1 MNEPS
6 HSHTAASPLLERPRY
21 DRAYF
26 QNGPGD
32 AQRTVTLRTAS
43 MNEGMSRPR
52 ERTISA
58 IAPMPTS
65 CYTINMFLFFL
76 TCFQLI
82 NLLTLTYTDSVLN
95 YITKRFKI
103 PNTMASFI
111 PSSYQVG
118 NMVVII
124 PISYFGAKLNR
135 PRAIGI
141 GVMVMV
147 VGLGFCML
155 PHFIL
160 PAPPLNNS
168 TTSSL
173 CWERPHIGKA
183 LVHRATDLT
192 TPRNLPCNKHATVYN
207 PALLL
212 ILGHLLIGGGAATLW
227 PLGVSYIDDHVVI
240 RKIPIYIGIFIGT
253 TLMGPVFGFLLGSV
267 SSAIYVTTNSSHLHQ
282 TNPAWIGA
290 WWLGYVVAAILLV
303 LLLFPFY
310 FYPRYLPVSPQK
322 EAELAEIAALE
333 DRRHMSRTQSQLD
346 AIAEQELENVASQS
360 EASSVA
366 GCTATRPL
374 RACEESM
381 VGKILST
388 FADMTCAIRRTLS
401 TPLVVTAILSYIAMA
416 NLLAG
421 VSTFGSTY
429 VQRMFNVLRMTS
441 DMLIGGVCVPLGIAG
456 TFAGGY
462 LMKKYNF
469 DIRQTLLFTIIFSGA
484 GCVFLAALF
493 GLGCKVPSIAGITAP
508 YRGSDN
514 LNKTAYCNYDCQC
527 PKGQFLLVCGADK
540 VTYISPCYAGCKH
553 TNSTTG
559 YRKISKYT
567 NCSCVSGDDKSA
579 HSGSCSS
586 TNCGGLLALFMIC
599 VGIGITL
606 LCFCQ
611 APVYVVL
618 LRVLESGDK
627 ALGIGLMSFSS
638 RLLGYV
644 PGPIWFGLILDRS
657 CIYKAP
663 ACHGKAL
670 CYLYNTYGLR
680 MSYIGLSL
688 ACSMVYMLVFIV
700 TFVWMEFNTGKYE
713 KDPIMIEPLELDRE
727 LRREN

>member
-290 WWLGYVVAAILLV
+290 WWLGRCDVIDCDVIDYDVIDCYVVAAILLV

-333 DRRHMSRTQSQLD
+333 DRRHMVGGVLLMSRTQSQLD

-388 FADMTCAIRRTLS
+388 FADM
-401 TPLVVTAILSYIAMA
+401 
-416 NLLAG
+416 
-421 VSTFGSTY
+421 F
-429 VQRMFNVLRMTS
+429 
-441 DMLIGGVCVPLGIAG
+441 
-456 TFAGGY
+456 
-462 LMKKYNF
+462 
-469 DIRQTLLFTIIFSGA
+469 
-484 GCVFLAALF
+484 
-493 GLGCKVPSIAGITAP
+493 
-508 YRGSDN
+508 
-514 LNKTAYCNYDCQC
+514 
-527 PKGQFLLVCGADK
+527 
-540 VTYISPCYAGCKH
+540 
-553 TNSTTG
+553 
-559 YRKISKYT
+559 
-567 NCSCVSGDDKSA
+567 
-579 HSGSCSS
+579 
-586 TNCGGLLALFMIC
+586 
-599 VGIGITL
+599 
-606 LCFCQ
+606 
-611 APVYVVL
+611 
-618 LRVLESGDK
+618 
-627 ALGIGLMSFSS
+627 
-638 RLLGYV
+638 
-644 PGPIWFGLILDRS
+644 
-657 CIYKAP
+657 
-663 ACHGKAL
+663 
-670 CYLYNTYGLR
+670 
-680 MSYIGLSL
+680 
-688 ACSMVYMLVFIV
+688 
-700 TFVWMEFNTGKYE
+700 
-713 KDPIMIEPLELDRE
+713 
-727 LRREN
+727 